1 MSVFFQFSGKCPD
14 GSPQH
19 TADGTDV
26 RELFSGGCACVGISK
41 EGGSTMTAGG
51 YMYHH
56 NRHTAPHNDWC
67 KGRCTGNASMCS
79 GVATINSYNNMKE
92 AQQLARDIDGTVVG
106 WDRSNTVQH
115 ALSWLKSRCE
125 WGHGNFTAPENHV
138 HGHGVTDEAPLAL
151 LHVDP
156 GVLLDRVRQQT
167 GRRAGWLAA
176 FERMDAQ
183 KLGRKPVMTIYE
195 KFQQNPEGETTA
207 LLRSVGILH
216 PGTSTNEQF
225 EHPIKVTPQF
235 LGDLIVNFDEI
246 NASFARHAPCL
257 IDQLVASTPTYF
269 PETCSITSH
278 SVNAAVQ
285 DAEKRR
291 PAFIIPHVGIDTRG
305 EPSLHNVQISMPRS
319 FQESTGRLLKSVDSL
334 THLTLDCS
342 SKQCVHPT
350 NCAFGATEKAI
361 CDAGHLPRLTTK
373 DDE

>member
-1 MSVFFQFSGKCPD
+1 
-14 GSPQH
+14 
-19 TADGTDV
+19 
-26 RELFSGGCACVGISK
+26 
-41 EGGSTMTAGG
+41 MTAGG

-56 NRHTAPHNDWC
+56 NSHSTAPHNDWC
-67 KGRCTGNASMCS
+67 KGRCTGNASMCP
-79 GVATINSYNNMKE
+79 GVASINTYNKLKE

-138 HGHGVTDEAPLAL
+138 HGHGATDEAPLAL

-156 GVLLDRVRQQT
+156 GALLDRVRQQT

-176 FERMDAQ
+176 FERMEAQ

-285 DAEKRR
+285 DAEKRMKS
-291 PAFIIPHVGIDTRG
+291 P
-305 EPSLHNVQISMPRS
+305 
-319 FQESTGRLLKSVDSL
+319 GRLLKSVDSL

-361 CDAGHLPRLTTK
+361 CDAGQKLARRRGARTAPRMCAILP
-373 DDE
+373 